1 MMSETILHYKIIK
14 ELGRG
19 GMGVVYLAEDT
30 KLKRQVAIKFLP
42 KQISADSDERK
53 RFEIEAQAAAAL
65 NHSNITIIHAI
76 EKDGDNV
83 FIVMEFI
90 DGIELKEKV
99 KSSTISTKELI
110 NIAIQIAEGLEAAHK
125 KGIVHRDIKSQNIMI
140 TNEGKVKIMDF
151 GLAKVKG
158 GSQLT
163 QIGSTVG
170 TVAYMSPEQ
179 TRGDE
184 VDHRTDIW
192 SLGVVIYEMLT
203 GKMPFK
209 GDYDQAIIY
218 SILNDEPDPVTENDE
233 GLKQIIGKSL
243 AKNPDERYQTAGEIA
258 EELITISQGGEVK
271 RAQTKQSK
279 LPWIAAGAAVIV
291 IAIAIALYLFMPLL
305 KGGGKTTAEVKTI
318 AVLPFDDLSPKK
330 DQGYFSDGLTEEFI
344 NVLSRNPKLRVTA
357 KTSSFSFR
365 GKGLDIKTIAAKLNV
380 KNILEGSV
388 QKAGNNLRISADLVN
403 VKTDATLWSNT
414 YDGTLNN
421 IFALQDSISG
431 NVAEALNAALFGKEA
446 ATPEQNTNPE
456 AYNNYLLGN
465 YFSDLFGKENSEKA
479 ESYYKKAL
487 SIDSSYAP
495 AWVGLSE
502 LRSDMAN
509 NGYVPV
515 DEANIKALKEA
526 KKAIE
531 LNPKL
536 AEAYS
541 QMGWI
546 EKNYYW
552 NWKVADEALKKGLE
566 LEPENSN
573 IVNGAALLAHTL
585 GQFDKAIKLERRSIE
600 INPVDIDGYLNLG
613 LSTWYKGLPDVA
625 IGAFRKCL
633 ELIPQFPDAYV
644 LIGFVYLD
652 KGMPDSAMTEI
663 NKEQDPF
670 WQTQGLA
677 IVYYTLG
684 RKKEADDK
692 LADLIKNYVN
702 RGSYEIAEVYAYRGE
717 KDNAFKWL
725 ERSYNQRDSGLSE
738 MVGDPLMRNIV
749 KDPRYAAFMKKMNLP
764 L

>member
-1 MMSETILHYKIIK
+1 MNGETILHYKIIK

-19 GMGVVYLAEDT
+19 GMGIVYLAEDT

-90 DGIELKEKV
+90 EGIELKDKV
-99 KSSTISTKELI
+99 KSGTISTKELV
-110 NIAIQIAEGLEAAHK
+110 NIAIQIADGLDAAHK

-163 QIGSTVG
+163 QMGSTVG
-170 TVAYMSPEQ
+170 TIAYMSPEQ

-218 SILNDEPDPVTENDE
+218 SILNEEPDTVTESDE
-233 GLKQIIGKSL
+233 GLKHIIGKSL

-258 EELITISQGGEVK
+258 EEMITISQGGEVK
-271 RAQTKQSK
+271 TAQTKQSK

-291 IAIAIALYLFMPLL
+291 IAIALYLFMPLS
-305 KGGGKTTAEVKTI
+305 KGGGKTTTEVKTI

-330 DQGYFSDGLTEEFI
+330 NQEYFSDGLTEEFI

-403 VKTDATLWSNT
+403 VKTDATLWSKT

-446 ATPEQNTNPE
+446 AAPEQNTNPE

-465 YFSDLFGKENSEKA
+465 HFSGLYGKENSEKA
-479 ESYYKKAL
+479 ESYFKKAL

-502 LRSDMAN
+502 LHSDMAN
-509 NGYVPV
+509 NGYLPV
-515 DEANIKALKEA
+515 DEAYTKALKETE
-526 KKAIE
+526 KAIE
-531 LNPKL
+531 LDPKL

-541 QMGWI
+541 QMAWI

-552 NWKVADEALKKGLE
+552 NWKAADEALKNALE
-566 LEPENSN
+566 LEPENSDV
-573 IVNGAALLAHTL
+573 INGAALWAHTL
-585 GQFDKAIKLERRSIE
+585 GQFDKAIKLEHRSIE
-600 INPVDIDGYLNLG
+600 IDPVDVDGYLNLG
-613 LSTWYKGLPDVA
+613 LSTWYKDLPDVA

-633 ELIPQFPDAYV
+633 ELSPQFPDAHV
-644 LIGFVYLD
+644 LIGFNYLE

-663 NKEQDPF
+663 EKEQDPF
-670 WQTQGLA
+670 WKIQGLA
-677 IVYYTLG
+677 IVDYTLG
-684 RKKEADDK
+684 RKKEADAE
-692 LADLIKNYVN
+692 LTDLIKNYVN
-702 RGSYEIAEVYAYRGE
+702 RGAYEIAEVYAYRGE

-725 ERSYNQRDSGLSE
+725 EKSYNLRDSGLSE
-738 MVGDPLMRNIV
+738 LVGDPLMRNIV

>member
-1 MMSETILHYKIIK
+1 MIGETILHYKIIK

-42 KQISADSDERK
+42 KQISAGSDERK

-76 EKDGDNV
+76 EKEGDNV

-90 DGIELKEKV
+90 DGIELKDKV
-99 KSSTISTKELI
+99 KSGTISTKELL

-163 QIGSTVG
+163 QIGSTIG

-192 SLGVVIYEMLT
+192 SLGVVVYEMLT

-218 SILNDEPDPVTENDE
+218 SILNEELDPVTEYDE
-233 GLKQIIGKSL
+233 GLTHIIGKSL
-243 AKNPDERYQTAGEIA
+243 AKNPDERYQTAREIA

-271 RAQTKQSK
+271 RAQIKQSK
-279 LPWIAAGAAVIV
+279 LPLIVAGAAVIL
-291 IAIAIALYLFMPLL
+291 IAITFYLFIPLS
-305 KGGGKTTAEVKTI
+305 KGGGKTTVGVKTI

-344 NVLSRNPKLRVTA
+344 NVLSRNPNLRVTA

-403 VKTDATLWSNT
+403 VKTDATLWSKT

-431 NVAEALNAALFGKEA
+431 NVAEALNAALFGKEGA
-446 ATPEQNTNPE
+446 APEQNTNPE

-465 YFSDLFGKENSEKA
+465 HFSDLYGKENSEKA
-479 ESYYKKAL
+479 ESYYQKAL

-502 LRSDMAN
+502 LHSDMAN

-515 DEANIKALKEA
+515 DEANTLALKESE
-526 KKAIE
+526 KAIE
-531 LNPKL
+531 LDPKL

-541 QMGWI
+541 QMAWI
-546 EKNYYW
+546 EKNYHW
-552 NWKVADEALKKGLE
+552 NWKAADEALKKGLE
-566 LEPENSN
+566 LEPGNSDV
-573 IVNGAALLAHTL
+573 INGAALLAHTL
-585 GQFDKAIKLERRSIE
+585 GHFDKAIKLERRSIE
-600 INPVDIDGYLNLG
+600 IDPVDIDGYLNLG

-633 ELIPQFPDAYV
+633 ELSPQFPDAHV
-644 LIGFVYLD
+644 LIGLVYLE

-663 NKEQDPF
+663 EKEQDPF
-670 WQTQGLA
+670 WKIQGLA
-677 IVYYTLG
+677 IVDYTLG
-684 RKKEADDK
+684 RKKEADAE

-702 RGSYEIAEVYAYRGE
+702 RGAYEIAEIYAYRGE
-717 KDNAFKWL
+717 KDSAFKWL
-725 ERSYNQRDSGLSE
+725 EKSYNLRDSGLSE

-749 KDPRYAAFMKKMNLP
+749 KDSRYAAFMKKMNLP